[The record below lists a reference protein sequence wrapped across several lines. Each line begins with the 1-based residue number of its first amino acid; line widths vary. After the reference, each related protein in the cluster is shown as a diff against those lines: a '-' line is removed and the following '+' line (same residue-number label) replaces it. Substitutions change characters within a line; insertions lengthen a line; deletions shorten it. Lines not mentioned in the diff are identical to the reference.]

1 MTQYGRKLL
10 NYIQS
15 TQITS
20 STAQEIFNDSK
31 SGFDDIDSVAKAI
44 HELADDK
51 IIELNNY
58 IGLGFNVI

>member
-1 MTQYGRKLL
+1 MTQYCKKLL

-15 TQITS
+15 KQITS
-20 STAQEIFNDSK
+20 STAHEVFSDPE